1 MPFDYERKYREAYAE
16 NVLRIAETLESG
28 KIDRKIEN
36 FCELHGFS
44 VDELRAEIVR
54 NKFLAAVFALN
65 PNKQNFYETVAAEHI
80 NALPCVS
87 GFKKL
92 PGSALYIIDGKLL
105 SREEAK
111 RVTRQNRS
119 TRRDHK
125 TVDFSWMCDGIR
137 FYAAHKYTKQD
148 GGAQGNQYHD
158 LQTFVRESVSN
169 PDDDVHFIAIADGPF
184 YEMQNGL
191 AGTTRI
197 KRLHALAS
205 GSDRVHVCR
214 LDEIESLLLSIITQS

>member
-1 MPFDYERKYREAYAE
+1 MPFDYEQKYREAYAE

-44 VDELRAEIVR
+44 VAELHAEIVR

-65 PNKQNFYETVAAEHI
+65 PNKQNFYETVAAKYIKE
-80 NALPCVS
+80 LSCVDD
-87 GFKKL
+87 FRKL
-92 PGSALYIIDGKLL
+92 PSSALYIIGGRLL

-125 TVDFSWMCDGIR
+125 TVDFSWMCNGIQ
-137 FYAAHKYTKQD
+137 FYAAHKYTKQE
-148 GGAQGNQYHD
+148 GGAQVNQYHD

-169 PDDDVHFIAIADGPF
+169 LDDNVHFIAIADGSF
-184 YEMQNGL
+184 YEQQNGL

-197 KRLHALAS
+197 KRLHALAG
-205 GSDRVHVCR
+205 GSERVHVCR
-214 LDEIESLLLSIITQS
+214 LDEIESLLLSIIAHA

>member
-1 MPFDYERKYREAYAE
+1 MPFDYEQKFREAYAD

-44 VDELRAEIVR
+44 VDELRAEIVC
-54 NKFLAAVFALN
+54 NKFLAAVFAIN
-65 PNKQNFYETVAAEHI
+65 PNKQNFYETAAAEYI
-80 NALPCVS
+80 AELSCVA

-92 PGSALYIIDGKLL
+92 PGSALYIIGGKLL
-105 SREEAK
+105 SREDAK

-125 TVDFSWMCDGIR
+125 TVDFSWMCDGIQ

-169 PDDDVHFIAIADGPF
+169 SDDNVHFIAIADGPF
-184 YEMQNGL
+184 YQMQNGL
-191 AGTTRI
+191 AGTTRME
-197 KRLHALAS
+197 RLRALAS
-205 GSDRVHVCR
+205 DSDSVHVCS
-214 LDEIESLLLSIITQS
+214 LDEIETLLLSIIAQS